1 MVNTVSP
8 VHSLLVPL
16 PKVSAGR
23 SRLVLMTYAIFRLLV
38 CSNVNPTSNISN
50 SSFQSPSPHF
60 LSFSEIPARGRLFT
74 KNFVT
79 TGGSWRFKQG
89 FFLRLHTGKDFGS
102 LLYVIPSGPLAQID
116 RQTSKVGRK

>member
-1 MVNTVSP
+1 MVNTVS
-8 VHSLLVPL
+8 LVPSASSTPKSVSWTKQASTSDLRDL
-16 PKVSAGR
+16 PSFGLFQRPIYPIAH
-23 SRLVLMTYAIFRLLV
+23 
-38 CSNVNPTSNISN
+38 SNP
-50 SSFQSPSPHF
+50 PSPHF

-74 KNFVT
+74 ENFVT

-89 FFLRLHTGKDFGS
+89 FFLWLHTGKDFGS